1 MQLCESIADIR
12 RQVSTWKSSAQRVAL
27 VPTMGNLHEGHL
39 ALVAQAQ
46 QQADRVVVSV
56 FVNPLQFNEVD
67 DYDAYPR
74 TEAEDRQKL
83 QAAGVDALF
92 LPAIDE
98 IYPGGQ
104 ASATRVLVPGLGDI
118 LEGEWRPGHFTGV
131 ATVVNKLFN
140 MVLPDL
146 AMFGEKDFQQL
157 VLIKRM
163 VADLNMPVAI
173 ISVAT
178 TRESDG
184 LAMSSR
190 NSRLTADQRRLA
202 PALHQ
207 CLLRVREQLE
217 QGSRE
222 FETLESEAM
231 ERLKQEGFLP
241 EYTAIRRTD
250 DLEKP
255 EPSDRKLV
263 ILSAARLGSTRLI
276 DNLQL

>member
-46 QQADRVVVSV
+46 QLADRVVVSV

-207 CLLRVREQLE
+207 CLLRVREQLA

-241 EYTAIRRTD
+241 EYIAIRRTD

>member
-190 NSRLTADQRRLA
+190 NSRLTSDQRRLA

-207 CLLRVREQLE
+207 CLLRVREQLA

-241 EYTAIRRTD
+241 EYIAIRRID